1 MGCCCWQLLSRY
13 VKPKNLS
20 VSEFLS
26 EVTTPE
32 GAHYLRPGYPK
43 LMVEEFAAN
52 FLLSPTFRDIRRVV
66 NSSDL
71 LQELWVEGNQPLG
84 LGFTE
89 SRANNN
95 GSGIVTGPGAVPSML
110 VAGVIEKGGSLAEP
124 SMSHTTLIAPGDE
137 VVAVGGNGDMLKY
150 FKTHDRALDN
160 SLTGGLASAIDHVVE
175 PVRLQLERPFQVSQ
189 SPLYKNKI
197 PLEHSLGNWKP
208 NWWAVGSLWH
218 EWICS

>member
-1 MGCCCWQLLSRY
+1 
-13 VKPKNLS
+13 
-20 VSEFLS
+20 
-26 EVTTPE
+26 
-32 GAHYLRPGYPK
+32 
-43 LMVEEFAAN
+43 MVEEFAAN

-71 LQELWVEGNQPLG
+71 LEELWVEGNQPLG

-124 SMSHTTLIAPGDE
+124 SMSHTSVIAPGDE

-150 FKTHDRALDN
+150 FKTYDHALDN

-189 SPLYKNKI
+189 SPLYINKI

>member
-1 MGCCCWQLLSRY
+1 LSRY

-20 VSEFLS
+20 ISEFLS

-32 GAHYLRPGYPK
+32 GAHYLQPGYPK

-71 LQELWVEGNQPLG
+71 LEELWVEGNQPLG

-95 GSGIVTGPGAVPSML
+95 GSGIVTGPGVVPSML

-124 SMSHTTLIAPGDE
+124 SMSHTSVIAPGDE

-150 FKTHDRALDN
+150 FKTYDHALDN

-189 SPLYKNKI
+189 SPLYINKI